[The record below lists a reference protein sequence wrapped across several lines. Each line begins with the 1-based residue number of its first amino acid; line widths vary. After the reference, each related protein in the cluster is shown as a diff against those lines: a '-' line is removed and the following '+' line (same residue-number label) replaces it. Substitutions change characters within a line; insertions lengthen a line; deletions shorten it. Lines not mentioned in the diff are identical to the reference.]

1 MIRVESLSW
10 GHEGLIRYND
20 GSLKNGWIDYEPN
33 SAGGVSIRYSV
44 RNYGTKP
51 VRKAMVTF
59 APYNGVGEPVR
70 CTTRDR
76 CMVSNSMTSGPYIPN
91 KINGPYILENMWYNW
106 SIKRVSVE
114 KINVEYTDG
123 TTEECEGNYQ
133 PKQDEAAAA
142 KSVDNKNLLTSWLII
157 IGVIA
162 GLLIVGYFIL
172 DGLGI
177 LDLLGKLGRK

>member
-1 MIRVESLSW
+1 MIRVENLSY

-20 GSLKNGWIDYEPN
+20 GSLKNGWIDYEAN

-44 RNYGTKP
+44 RNYGSKP

-70 CTTRDR
+70 CTAQHR
-76 CMVSNSMTSGPYIPN
+76 CMVSNEMTSGPYVPN
-91 KINGPYILENMWYNW
+91 KIYGPYISENMWYNW

-114 KINVEYTDG
+114 KISVEYTDG

-142 KSVDNKNLLTSWLII
+142 KSEDNKTFFGSLFILLL
-157 IGVIA
+157 GIA
-162 GLLIVGYFIL
+162 GLLIMGYFIL

-177 LDLLGKLGRK
+177 LDLFGKMGRK